1 MSKISKII
9 DIKII
14 GTQDL
19 QQLEAAITKAEQKL
33 KNMTTASKKNAGMQ
47 KIHAK
52 NIVDTKLK
60 LKQLRSERNKESKA
74 ILDSSKASQKLD
86 GSYNGLV
93 ARNKELITKIK
104 GTTRLL

>member
-33 KNMTTASKKNAGMQ
+33 KNMTTASKK
-47 KIHAK
+47 
-52 NIVDTKLK
+52 
-60 LKQLRSERNKESKA
+60 
-74 ILDSSKASQKLD
+74 
-86 GSYNGLV
+86 
-93 ARNKELITKIK
+93 
-104 GTTRLL
+104 